1 MNTKVFDNNY
11 VGIKLSSVSEIMK
24 YNALKDSFSICDE
37 SEYYFDEYVEVTHDN
52 GEVTE
57 REPTE
62 NEKLERILQAF
73 KDKKAL
79 YATFWL
85 DCGEVWPT
93 NATTL
98 QSKFYVGQ
106 KVFAMRNNKIVE
118 GEIVHLS
125 LTRSKNNDKL
135 IADYKSNSLGENV
148 FHIVASEISP
158 NFTNYYCFDNRHILE
173 DKLKRALNDDQ
184 VLLNVGNQYFA
195 YGFDEIFATKEE
207 LVKHLM
213 EEQS

>member
-1 MNTKVFDNNY
+1 MNTIAFDNNY
-11 VGIKLSSVSEIMK
+11 VGIKLNSVSEIMK
-24 YNALKDSFSICDE
+24 YNALNANFSICNE
-37 SEYYFDEYVEVTHDN
+37 SGYYFDEYVEEDDGTGN
-52 GEVTE
+52 FIE

-73 KDKKAL
+73 KNGEAL

-93 NATTL
+93 KATTL

-106 KVFAMRNNKIVE
+106 NVFAMRNNKIVE

-135 IADYKSNSLGENV
+135 FADYKSNSLGENV
-148 FHIVASEISP
+148 FHIVASGINP

-173 DKLKRALNDDQ
+173 GKLKQALNDDQ

-213 EEQS
+213 DEQS